1 MATTNKIQS
10 LTPEQAAAMPE
21 YVNKWVSI
29 GLSTEPTDEEKGT
42 MAIAKM
48 YEIGGYKLPHVY
60 WFDSPLEPILSSVGH
75 YNQALRRA
83 RIQVYDQIHTMVRN
97 RLREQVS
104 DQVFDRVFS
113 QVEDPVYYRVAD
125 NILDHMR
132 GQIIVQAFN
141 QMVDRLKVSVN
152 SLVFSQIADIPQSH
166 WYWGLP
172 GGLNTADKNA
182 LYDFFA
188 NAMHLDIGYEKLAG
202 IIGVAE
208 EASIVYTFRD
218 CAFAVRKM
226 RKCSLD
232 EQGRL
237 HCEDGPAALFNDGFS
252 LYAWHGVWLLG
263 KEWIITD
270 PERITAKVFQNESDL
285 RVKRVMIE
293 RLAARGQSLARG

>member
-42 MAIAKM
+42 AAIVKM
-48 YEIGGYKLPHVY
+48 YKIGGRKAPQVY
-60 WFDSPLEPILSSVGH
+60 WFDSPLTAILAAAGPRSQRLS
-75 YNQALRRA
+75 QIRS
-83 RIQVYDQIHTMVRN
+83 QVCDQILNPVRSHVHDRVN
-97 RLREQVS
+97 
-104 DQVFDRVFS
+104 DQVFDQVFDQVRNPVHYLTADILEHIRGQMIVQTFNQIISQLKDQVNDRVF
-113 QVEDPVYYRVAD
+113 
-125 NILDHMR
+125 N
-132 GQIIVQAFN
+132 
-141 QMVDRLKVSVN
+141 
-152 SLVFSQIADIPQSH
+152 QIAGLTKNH

-172 GGLNTADKNA
+172 GGLGTAHICA
-182 LYDFFA
+182 IYDFFA

-208 EASIVYTFRD
+208 QASIVYTFRD

-237 HCEDGPAALFNDGFS
+237 HCEDGPAILFNDGFA
-252 LYAWHGVWLLG
+252 LYARHGVM
-263 KEWIITD
+263 T
-270 PERITAKVFQNESDL
+270 
-285 RVKRVMIE
+285 E
-293 RLAARGQSLARG
+293 RLAARG